1 MEQRLANTWRLSVN
15 EKKFIETALLSDLR
29 VDGRR
34 PFDYRNLTI
43 NFGKDDGSSEV
54 QLGQTHVMGF
64 VTAQLVQ
71 PYRDRPNEGTL
82 SIYTE
87 FSPMADPS
95 FEPGRPGESAVELG
109 RVIDRGLRESR
120 AVDMESLCVVSG
132 KSVWAIRVD
141 LHILDNGGNLVD
153 AANIAALAALS
164 TFRRPECS
172 LSGDDGQ
179 EVIVHP
185 PEVREPLPLIIH
197 HLPIAVTFAFFR
209 SESILV
215 IDPTHCEEAVMG
227 GRMTV
232 TLNANNDVCAIQKA
246 GGEGV
251 LKSVIMQC
259 LRIASV
265 KAGDITTKIK
275 NAVETYSSARQLRK
289 IKRHP
294 SVNLDVGGGAG
305 SLKDSQGI
313 SDGEKSINDQE
324 SIVSQSGSIKND
336 ESTNQGQL
344 DKRDFDAK
352 NFIGGPSFWDPHSKG
367 VDSNFLKATLA
378 SRGNLTAMKKE
389 DMSDEMM
396 SSESMVDE
404 QEAKVG
410 EIQIL
415 KLDFEVHRREGSIEA
430 ERSITKVRARSRTS
444 AVNGMRFYVLMTSP
458 DTRGDHECK
467 FDNGAFND
475 FYESEGAFHEFSA
488 PLTPQQN
495 GVVESPTQLGNQGVS
510 GNSFFVIKEPPSP
523 NNSNGCISG
532 PLVDPPVA
540 NTCANYGDGTTSVSR
555 VHPHVNNSSNNN
567 TTSSLGSKSFAP
579 SSHMAKDHS
588 FSSIIGDISSGMTTR
603 RKERHNY
610 AKMIANVCYT
620 SQVEP
625 TFVDEALND
634 EKWILWIFKNKT
646 DEHGVV
652 TRNKAQLVV
661 QGYAQI
667 EGIDFGETFA
677 SVACLEAICLSLS
690 FACIRQIK
698 HFQMDITSTNYRRH
712 CTILNKFLAL
722 GINVYQNFYLN
733 KMKAEFE
740 MRMVGKLTFFL
751 GFQIQQYHSRIFF
764 CLKAKYARNLITKFK
779 LDKAKSK
786 RTPAAFHLKL
796 SKDDSGEKIS
806 VIASCF
812 SSSISKTYLE
822 VCAGHCQWYTFD
834 TSSVLVGF
842 CDADWTRCSDD
853 RKSTSGGCFF
863 LGNNL
868 TTWFSKKQNS
878 VLLSTVEVEYI
889 AAALISPSVVSLRF
903 QLEKLLINWPQL
915 RQWPLHHLLLSLLA
929 SIETVQVDYD
939 TDSSNG
945 DDLVVLSKLLNRF
958 QCPGAIVRP
967 SVSKSIPVLLNQPS
981 SPHTSSLA
989 THAENVHVSTTLVS
1003 PTIDDLPDL
1012 NVVPGDSSMSE
1023 VPALYLPSDFACST
1037 LPSDLG
1043 FTNPESHVDAW
1054 SDFPS
1059 V

>member
-29 VDGRR
+29 VDGRC

-352 NFIGGPSFWDPHSKG
+352 NFIGGPSCWDPHSKG

-410 EIQIL
+410 E
-415 KLDFEVHRREGSIEA
+415 
-430 ERSITKVRARSRTS
+430 
-444 AVNGMRFYVLMTSP
+444 VNLS
-458 DTRGDHECK
+458 
-467 FDNGAFND
+467 
-475 FYESEGAFHEFSA
+475 
-488 PLTPQQN
+488 
-495 GVVESPTQLGNQGVS
+495 
-510 GNSFFVIKEPPSP
+510 
-523 NNSNGCISG
+523 
-532 PLVDPPVA
+532 PVA
-540 NTCANYGDGTTSVSR
+540 
-555 VHPHVNNSSNNN
+555 
-567 TTSSLGSKSFAP
+567 
-579 SSHMAKDHS
+579 AKTLSEENGKKTLKDAVK
-588 FSSIIGDISSGMTTR
+588 R
-603 RKERHNY
+603 
-610 AKMIANVCYT
+610 
-620 SQVEP
+620 
-625 TFVDEALND
+625 
-634 EKWILWIFKNKT
+634 KNKRKKKKT
-646 DEHGVV
+646 
-652 TRNKAQLVV
+652 T
-661 QGYAQI
+661 
-667 EGIDFGETFA
+667 
-677 SVACLEAICLSLS
+677 
-690 FACIRQIK
+690 
-698 HFQMDITSTNYRRH
+698 
-712 CTILNKFLAL
+712 TI
-722 GINVYQNFYLN
+722 
-733 KMKAEFE
+733 
-740 MRMVGKLTFFL
+740 
-751 GFQIQQYHSRIFF
+751 
-764 CLKAKYARNLITKFK
+764 
-779 LDKAKSK
+779 
-786 RTPAAFHLKL
+786 
-796 SKDDSGEKIS
+796 
-806 VIASCF
+806 
-812 SSSISKTYLE
+812 
-822 VCAGHCQWYTFD
+822 
-834 TSSVLVGF
+834 
-842 CDADWTRCSDD
+842 DAD
-853 RKSTSGGCFF
+853 
-863 LGNNL
+863 
-868 TTWFSKKQNS
+868 
-878 VLLSTVEVEYI
+878 
-889 AAALISPSVVSLRF
+889 
-903 QLEKLLINWPQL
+903 
-915 RQWPLHHLLLSLLA
+915 
-929 SIETVQVDYD
+929 
-939 TDSSNG
+939 
-945 DDLVVLSKLLNRF
+945 
-958 QCPGAIVRP
+958 
-967 SVSKSIPVLLNQPS
+967 
-981 SPHTSSLA
+981 
-989 THAENVHVSTTLVS
+989 
-1003 PTIDDLPDL
+1003 
-1012 NVVPGDSSMSE
+1012 
-1023 VPALYLPSDFACST
+1023 
-1037 LPSDLG
+1037 
-1043 FTNPESHVDAW
+1043 
-1054 SDFPS
+1054 
-1059 V
+1059 